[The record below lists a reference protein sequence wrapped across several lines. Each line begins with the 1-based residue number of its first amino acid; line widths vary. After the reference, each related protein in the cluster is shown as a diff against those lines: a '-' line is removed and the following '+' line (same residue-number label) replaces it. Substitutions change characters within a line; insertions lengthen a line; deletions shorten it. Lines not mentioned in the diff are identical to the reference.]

1 MGGPEPATQLS
12 FATDSD
18 EDLLAYMAMKTD
30 DPGSARAAGSE
41 FFCRHRD
48 FVFKVLKKRGLARR
62 LGGED
67 LLEDLVLDTFATAYA
82 SAGNYRPC
90 GSDDPVGHRRA
101 ARAWLMGIAKNK
113 ILMALQPGPS
123 VVAGVSLDDE
133 PILQVRVPVPDSDD
147 ADDAALGPRA
157 AWTRTVKRLIGEA
170 LDQLTDRERDVVLT
184 SLEFY
189 DPAAK
194 HQRLPNAESQA
205 LARQL
210 NTTTANIR
218 KLRERAL
225 GKIRSHVEEG
235 LSGWQEGKR

>member
-1 MGGPEPATQLS
+1 MGGLEPARQLS
-12 FATDSD
+12 FAKDSD
-18 EDLLAYMAMKTD
+18 EDLLAYMAMRAA
-30 DPGSARAAGSE
+30 DPVSARAAGSE

-48 FVFKVLKKRGLARR
+48 FTFRILKARGLDRR

-67 LLEDLVLDTFATAYA
+67 VLEDLVLDTFATAYL
-82 SAGNYRPC
+82 SAGNYRSC
-90 GSDDPVGHRRA
+90 GGEDPIGHRRA

-113 ILMALQPGPS
+113 IRRALQPGPS
-123 VVAGVSLDDE
+123 VVAALSLDEDPALE
-133 PILQVRVPVPDSDD
+133 VRVPMPEANDD
-147 ADDAALGPRA
+147 GDTESEAQATWSGA
-157 AWTRTVKRLIGEA
+157 TKRLIGEA
-170 LDQLTDRERDVVLT
+170 LDNLTDRERDVVLT

-194 HQRLPNAESQA
+194 HQRLPNAESLA

-225 GKIRSHVEEG
+225 GKIRDHVEEG
-235 LSGWQEGKR
+235 LNGWKEGKR